1 MFTSMIP
8 PSNIF
13 PTELF
18 GCPDDIS
25 IKKEE
30 EESKKKKKKK
40 KRKKVRMAELQSML
54 YAKSGKYSFSLMFQ
68 KKRQ

>member
-40 KRKKVRMAELQSML
+40 KKKES
-54 YAKSGKYSFSLMFQ
+54 KDG
-68 KKRQ
+68 

>member
-30 EESKKKKKKK
+30 KESKKKKKKE
-40 KRKKVRMAELQSML
+40 RK
-54 YAKSGKYSFSLMFQ
+54 
-68 KKRQ
+68 